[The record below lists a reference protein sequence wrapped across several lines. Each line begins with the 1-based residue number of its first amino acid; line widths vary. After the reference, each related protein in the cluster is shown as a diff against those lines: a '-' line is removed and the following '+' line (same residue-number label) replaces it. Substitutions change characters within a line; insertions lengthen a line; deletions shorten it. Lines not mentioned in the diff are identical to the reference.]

1 MPHSL
6 RHPLKESNTNR
17 LSLIRMKILITGANG
32 LLGQKLIELLLS
44 KGEEVIA
51 TARGENRFPKE
62 NSYVYQSLDVTDEE
76 AVMSVV
82 SKHQPEAIIH
92 TAAMTNVDEC
102 ETEKEKCTLL
112 NVTAV
117 QHLIDAAAANNS
129 FLLHL
134 STDFI
139 FDGTFGPLDE
149 EAVPNPIS
157 FYGETKLA
165 SEKLLQKS
173 GIDWAIARTVL
184 VYGIVHNMSRSN
196 IILWV
201 KNSLE
206 NNKDIKVVNDQ
217 WRTPTLAEDLA
228 MGCYLIVKNRATGIY
243 NIAGKE
249 MLTPYDMALKTIAYF
264 DLDDSTMTKADSSTF
279 SQVAKR
285 PMKTGLVIEK
295 ARKELGYEPHS
306 FEEGIAIL
314 ARQLY

>member
-1 MPHSL
+1 
-6 RHPLKESNTNR
+6 
-17 LSLIRMKILITGANG
+17 MKILITGANG
-32 LLGQKLIELLLS
+32 LLGQKLIELLLR

-51 TARGENRFPKE
+51 TARGDNRFPNE
-62 NSYVYQSLDVTDEE
+62 NDTIYESLDVTDGE
-76 AVMSVV
+76 AVMIAV
-82 SKHQPEAIIH
+82 SKHKPDAIIH

-117 QHLIDAAAANNS
+117 QYLVDAAAANNA

-149 EAVPNPIS
+149 EAEANPIS
-157 FYGETKLA
+157 FYGETKLQ
-165 SEKLLQKS
+165 SEKLLEKS
-173 GIDWAIARTVL
+173 TIDWAIARTVL
-184 VYGIVHNMSRSN
+184 VYGIVHNMSRAN

-206 NNKDIKVVNDQ
+206 NKKEIKVVNDQ

-228 MGCYLIVKNRATGIY
+228 MGCYLIVKNRAKGIY

-264 DLDDSTMTKADSSTF
+264 NLDATTMTKADSSTF

-285 PMKTGLVIEK
+285 PMKTGLVIDK
-295 ARKELGYEPHS
+295 ARKALGYEPHS
-306 FEEGIAIL
+306 FDEGIAIL
-314 ARQLY
+314 AEQLDAGS

>member
-1 MPHSL
+1 
-6 RHPLKESNTNR
+6 
-17 LSLIRMKILITGANG
+17 MKILITGANG
-32 LLGQKLIELLLS
+32 LLGQKLIELLS
-44 KGEEVIA
+44 TKGEEVVA
-51 TARGENRFPKE
+51 TARGENRFLKE
-62 NSYVYQSLDVTDEE
+62 NSYVYQSLDVTDKE

-82 SKHQPEAIIH
+82 AKHQPDAIIH

-117 QHLIDAAAANNS
+117 QHLIDAAAENS
-129 FLLHL
+129 TFLLHI

-149 EAVPNPIS
+149 EAEASPIS
-157 FYGETKLA
+157 FYGETKLQ
-165 SEKLLQKS
+165 SEKLLEKS
-173 GIDWAIARTVL
+173 DIDWAIARTVL

-206 NNKDIKVVNDQ
+206 NKKKIKVVNDQ

-228 MGCYLIVKNRATGIY
+228 IGCYLIVKNKAKGIY

-264 DLDDSTMTKADSSTF
+264 NLDASTMTKADSSTF

-285 PMKTGLVIEK
+285 PMKTGLVIDK
-295 ARKELGYEPHS
+295 ARKQLGYEPHS

-314 ARQLY
+314 AEQLGAGI

>member
-1 MPHSL
+1 
-6 RHPLKESNTNR
+6 
-17 LSLIRMKILITGANG
+17 MKILITGANG
-32 LLGQKLIELLLS
+32 LLGQKLIELLSL

-51 TARGENRFPKE
+51 TARGKNRFPKD
-62 NSYVYQSLDVTDEE
+62 NNYVYQSLDVTDGA
-76 AVMSVV
+76 AVMAVV
-82 SKHQPEAIIH
+82 SKHQPDVIIH

-117 QHLIDAAAANNS
+117 QNLIDAASANKA

-149 EAVPNPIS
+149 EAEANPIS
-157 FYGETKLA
+157 FYGETKLQ
-165 SEKLLQKS
+165 SEKLLEKS
-173 GIDWAIARTVL
+173 DIDWAIARTVL

-206 NNKDIKVVNDQ
+206 NKKDIKVVDDQ

-228 MGCYLIVKNRATGIY
+228 MGCYLIVKNKAKGIY

-264 DLDDSTMTKADSSTF
+264 NLDASTMTKADSSTF

-285 PMKTGLVIEK
+285 PMKTGLVIDR
-295 ARKELGYEPHS
+295 AREILGYEPHS
-306 FEEGIAIL
+306 FDEGIAIL
-314 ARQLY
+314 AEQLDASS